1 MTAVPEA
8 TEPTMPQLADSA
20 AALPDAAPAEAAA
33 EPSDEAR
40 AALLLQVKNLPDLP
54 GVYRYLASDGTVL
67 YVGKAISLKKRVGSY
82 FIKND
87 HSPRIRLMLNQVAA
101 LETTVVRSEAE
112 ALVLENNLIK
122 ALSPRYNILFRDDKS
137 YPYLVLTGHAS
148 PRLAYYRGALD
159 KRHTYFGPFPNG
171 YVVKESIQLLQKV
184 FQLRTCEDSVF
195 SNRSRA
201 CLLHQIKRC
210 SAPCVNAISPEAYR
224 RDVNNAMLF
233 LSGKENEVLQQLE
246 ERMQTLAANWEFEAA
261 AAVRDQ
267 IQALAKVQEKQF
279 VSSNSSDGDADIL
292 ACVEEGGVLCVNLA
306 MVRGGRHVGDKNLFP
321 SHADEYTPAEALSA
335 FIAQHYLER
344 TVPPLIFCS
353 PEPDGASLLA
363 ASLSEQMGAGKG
375 GRRVVINSNPNGE
388 RRVWL
393 EMAAKNA
400 QLAILQR
407 KSLQASQAGRLAAL
421 VEALGLP
428 EETQRIECFDISHT
442 MGELTV
448 ASCVVYDQQ
457 DMQPKEYRR
466 FNIATTVSPG
476 KGDSEF
482 APITP
487 GDDYAAM
494 RQVLQR
500 RYSKIA
506 AGEGKMPDVI
516 LIDGGKGQLGVALDI
531 LDEIGLVEP
540 WVIGVAKGETRKAGL
555 EQLIIPRLGKT
566 LQLKRDH
573 PGLHLIQQIRDE
585 SHRFAITGH
594 RARRAKARI
603 ASTLE
608 DIEGIG
614 PKRRQKLLAR
624 FGGLQGVKAA
634 SVDDLAAV
642 EGINQALAEKIY
654 SALRG

>member
-1 MTAVPEA
+1 MTISEMPDDTPSVPEID
-8 TEPTMPQLADSA
+8 PQR
-20 AALPDAAPAEAAA
+20 E
-33 EPSDEAR
+33 
-40 AALLLQVKNLPDLP
+40 ALLIQVKNLPDLP
-54 GVYRYLASDGTVL
+54 GVYRYIGADGSVL

-87 HSPRIRLMLNQVAA
+87 HSPRIRLMLAQVAS

-210 SAPCVNAISPEAYR
+210 SAPCINAISPEDYR
-224 RDVNNAMLF
+224 SDVNNAMLF

-246 ERMQTLAANWEFEAA
+246 TRMQTLSANWEFEAA

-321 SHADEYTPAEALSA
+321 SHADEYTPSEALHA

-353 PEPDGASLLA
+353 PEPENASILM
-363 ASLSEQMGAGKG
+363 ASLSEQT
-375 GRRVVINSNPNGE
+375 GRRVIINSNPNGE
-388 RRVWL
+388 RRIWL

-407 KSLQASQAGRLAAL
+407 KTQQASQAGRLAAL

-428 EETQRIECFDISHT
+428 DETQRIECFDISHT

-448 ASCVVYDQQ
+448 ASCVVYDNQ
-457 DMQPKEYRR
+457 DMQPKQYRR
-466 FNIATTVSPG
+466 FNIATTTSPG
-476 KGDSEF
+476 KGDAGFE
-482 APITP
+482 PITP

-494 RQVLQR
+494 RQVLTR
-500 RYSKIA
+500 RYEKLA
-506 AGEGKMPDVI
+506 AGEGSADSKVPDVI
-516 LIDGGKGQLGVALDI
+516 LIDGGKGQLGVALEVME
-531 LDEIGLVEP
+531 EIGLNEP
-540 WVIGVAKGETRKAGL
+540 WIIGVAKGETRKAGL

-566 LQLKRDH
+566 IQLKRDH
-573 PGLHLIQQIRDE
+573 IGLHLIQQIRDE

-642 EGINQALAEKIY
+642 EGINEALAEKIY
-654 SALRG
+654 AALRG